1 MRCSGSWRRNWRS
14 KEKLEAEMA
23 KLMRDIEVNQTAELR
38 EVPSGMDHNGILNY
52 IKEDQGK
59 IGGSNMN

>member
-1 MRCSGSWRRNWRS
+1 
-14 KEKLEAEMA
+14 
-23 KLMRDIEVNQTAELR
+23 MRDIEVNQTAELR